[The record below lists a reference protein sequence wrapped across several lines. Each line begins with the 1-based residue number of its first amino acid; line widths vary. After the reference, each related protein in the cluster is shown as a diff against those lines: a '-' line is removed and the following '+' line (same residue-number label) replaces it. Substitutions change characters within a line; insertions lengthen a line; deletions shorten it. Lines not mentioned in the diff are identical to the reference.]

1 MHVLVLIAIFGAVT
15 SLNSNP
21 RHKCKYFMPHVV
33 GGKYEVGNYFGR
45 CRKFGYVD
53 VNTHEIG
60 YLFAHTARA
69 NEKRCGKDGK
79 YYEENLDAP
88 RTEEYL

>member
-1 MHVLVLIAIFGAVT
+1 MYLLFFSACLAIVNG
-15 SLNSNP
+15 LNTNP
-21 RHKCKYFMPHVV
+21 CRTCKFFMPHSV

-45 CRKFGYVD
+45 CRKFGYID
-53 VNTHEIG
+53 VNTHEIN

-69 NEKRCGKDGK
+69 NEKRCGKEGK

>member
-1 MHVLVLIAIFGAVT
+1 MYVPVLIAILGVVA
-15 SLNSNP
+15 SLDTNP
-21 RHKCKYFMPHVV
+21 CHKCKFFMPHVV

-45 CRKFGYVD
+45 CRKFGYID
-53 VNTHEIG
+53 TKTHEIDH
-60 YLFAHTARA
+60 LFAHTARA
-69 NEKRCGKDGK
+69 NEKRCGKGGK